1 MKRIILI
8 LCFFT
13 FNAQASSFGNF
24 YQGFKN
30 AFYLNTVERG
40 RETSDHVRLTKFGR
54 IGRIFSPD
62 ASATYNDKTNTISLD
77 ESLLTFQ
84 NGKYQAEDARVIL
97 TSNYSGFSTVATIF
111 HELGHAEVDIFI
123 ENERKIADLTLKHF
137 YQTKLK
143 PLYRKYFKGINPW
156 TVFHEHFA
164 YYRTDLIETLS
175 LDIMDLMM
183 ENGWNAQKGTCYLT
197 VKLKKMLEN
206 GVSLEEFLIIET
218 EKTRSYRSV
227 TPGYIFV
234 RGKDLN
240 LAQVTGSDAE
250 VLKEAHAHFWN
261 YHQEFYGFS
270 KNISEVAMKMNKDPK
285 VNKLKQCR
293 ENFYRQL

>member
-1 MKRIILI
+1 MKGIIFV
-8 LCFFT
+8 LCFFSFT
-13 FNAQASSFGNF
+13 AQASSFSSF
-24 YQGFKN
+24 YQGLKN

-40 RETSDHVRLTKFGR
+40 IETSNHVRLTKFGK

-77 ESLLTFQ
+77 ETLLAIKD
-84 NGKYQAEDARVIL
+84 GKRQAVDARIIL
-97 TSNYSGFSTVATIF
+97 TPNYSGFSTVATIF

-123 ENERKIADLTLKHF
+123 ENEKKLTDLTLKHF
-137 YQTKLK
+137 YKTKLR
-143 PLYRKYFKGINPW
+143 PLYRKYFKGTNPW

-164 YYRTDLIETLS
+164 YYRTDLVETLS
-175 LDIMDLMM
+175 LDIMDLIM
-183 ENGWNAQKGTCYLT
+183 ENGWHTQRGTCYLT
-197 VKLKKMLEN
+197 PKLKKMLAD
-206 GVSLEEFLIIET
+206 GTSLEEFLTIET
-218 EKTRSYRSV
+218 SKKRDYKSV

-261 YHQEFYGFS
+261 YHQEFYGFP
-270 KNISEVAMKMNKDPK
+270 KNITDIAAKMNKDPK
-285 VNKLKQCR
+285 FNKLKQCR
-293 ENFYRQL
+293 ENLYRQL